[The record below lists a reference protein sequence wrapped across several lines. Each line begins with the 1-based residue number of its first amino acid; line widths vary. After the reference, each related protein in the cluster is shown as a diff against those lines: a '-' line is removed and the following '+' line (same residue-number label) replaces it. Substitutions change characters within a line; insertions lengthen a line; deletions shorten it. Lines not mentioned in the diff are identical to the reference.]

1 MAGLLPTVII
11 LAGYVRLSS
20 PHSFLDQALMA
31 YVTVYPLRCHP
42 SHSNI
47 LLSLGEYGHAGAPRS
62 ARRWKWRGINAAAY
76 FR

>member
-20 PHSFLDQALMA
+20 PDPFLDQCFLMA
-31 YVTVYPLRCHP
+31 FYVTVYPLRYHP

-47 LLSLGEYGHAGAPRS
+47 LLSLATYGHTGAPRS
-62 ARRWKWRGINAAAY
+62 AGRWKWRGINAAA
-76 FR
+76 